1 MLKINVDLLKKKKKG
16 GKNVKINVK
25 YYFNEEN
32 ESSKLIKDI
41 DKDEYTLEIGLKDSN
56 TSLEA
61 LKEIVEKNIREQ
73 KQNNSIEVNLI
84 EEA

>member
-1 MLKINVDLLKKKKKG
+1 M
-16 GKNVKINVK
+16 KINVK

-32 ESSKLIKDI
+32 ASSKLIKDI
-41 DKDEYTLEIGLKDSN
+41 DKDEYTLEIGQKDIN

-73 KQNNSIEVNLI
+73 KQNNSIEVNLVL
-84 EEA
+84 EA

>member
-1 MLKINVDLLKKKKKG
+1 M
-16 GKNVKINVK
+16 KINVK

-32 ESSKLIKDI
+32 ESTKLIKDI
-41 DKDEYTLEIGLKDSN
+41 DKDEYSLEIGLKDVN

-61 LKEIVEKNIREQ
+61 LKEIVTKNIREQ

>member
-1 MLKINVDLLKKKKKG
+1 M
-16 GKNVKINVK
+16 KINVK

-32 ESSKLIKDI
+32 ENSKLIKDI
-41 DKDEYTLEIGLKDSN
+41 DKDEYSLEIGLKDIN

-84 EEA
+84 LEA

>member
-1 MLKINVDLLKKKKKG
+1 M
-16 GKNVKINVK
+16 KINVK

-32 ESSKLIKDI
+32 ASSKLIKDI
-41 DKDEYTLEIGLKDSN
+41 DKDEYTLEIGQKDNN

>member
-1 MLKINVDLLKKKKKG
+1 M
-16 GKNVKINVK
+16 KINVK